1 MELISPDP
9 IARRSHQDQSFRR
22 RNPIAPQ
29 LLLPNPIEEPILE
42 LWERS
47 TEQRLAISP
56 PFSLPRVVI
65 TSRRRS
71 DYYLCF

>member
-9 IARRSHQDQSFRR
+9 KARQSHQDQSFRR
-22 RNPIAPQ
+22 HNPIAPQ

-42 LWERS
+42 LKERS
-47 TEQRLAISP
+47 TGQKLARSP
-56 PFSLPRVVI
+56 PSSLPRVVI
-65 TSRRRS
+65 TIRQRS